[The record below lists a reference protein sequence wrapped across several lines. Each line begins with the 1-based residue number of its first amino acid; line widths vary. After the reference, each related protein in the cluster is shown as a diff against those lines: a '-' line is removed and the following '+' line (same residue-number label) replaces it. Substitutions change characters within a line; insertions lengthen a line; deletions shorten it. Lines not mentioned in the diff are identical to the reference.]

1 MGSRTLGAE
10 LGRWLEQLEQPG
22 PSELLELPPERP
34 QGLGLELPQA
44 PPERSGQLARPGT
57 GS

>member
-10 LGRWLEQLEQPG
+10 LGRLEQLEQPG
-22 PSELLELPPERP
+22 PSELLELSPGRP
-34 QGLGLELPQA
+34 QVLGLELPQA
-44 PPERSGQLARPGT
+44 PLERSGQLARPGT

>member
-10 LGRWLEQLEQPG
+10 LGRRLEQLEQLG
-22 PSELLELPPERP
+22 PSELLELPPGRP
-34 QGLGLELPQA
+34 QGLGLELPLKRS
-44 PPERSGQLARPGT
+44 ERLARPGT

>member
-10 LGRWLEQLEQPG
+10 LGRRLEQLEQPG
-22 PSELLELPPERP
+22 PFEPLEPPPGRP

-44 PPERSGQLARPGT
+44 PLERSERLARPGT